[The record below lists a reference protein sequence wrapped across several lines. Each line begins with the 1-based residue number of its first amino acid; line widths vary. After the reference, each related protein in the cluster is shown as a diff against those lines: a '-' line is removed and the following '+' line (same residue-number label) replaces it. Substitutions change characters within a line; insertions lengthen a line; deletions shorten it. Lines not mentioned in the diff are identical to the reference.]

1 MRKGTFI
8 STYSGQKFWPADPR
22 EDEVNI
28 EDIAHALS
36 LMCRGNGHVK
46 HFYSVAQHS
55 IFCAEEAKL
64 RGYSER
70 VQLACLLHD
79 ASEAYISDITRP
91 VKKMLPL
98 YLDME
103 KNLQSLIENVY
114 GIGDLTEDEEKQVKL
129 VDDTILRYE
138 LSDLLDTHDY
148 NDLELVGDYDFSFRM
163 MNETEEEFIDL
174 FNRLYNKCNETS

>member
-8 STYSGQKFWPADPR
+8 STFSGQKFYPLDPR
-22 EDEVNI
+22 ENEILI

-55 IFCAEEAKL
+55 IFCAKEAAL
-64 RGYSER
+64 RGYSKK
-70 VQLACLLHD
+70 VQLGCLLHD

-91 VKKMLPL
+91 VKKLLPS
-98 YLDME
+98 YLEME
-103 KNLQSLIENVY
+103 DRLQSLIEKTL
-114 GIGDLTEDEEKQVKL
+114 GLGTLTDEERAKVKCI
-129 VDDTILRYE
+129 DDTILRYE

-148 NDLELVGDYDFSFRM
+148 NDLELVGQYDFSFRM
-163 MNETEEEFIDL
+163 MEEIEKEFIEL
-174 FNRLYNKCNETS
+174 FKELS

>member
-8 STYSGQKFWPADPR
+8 STYSKGKFWPIDPR
-22 EDEVNI
+22 EDEVKI

-46 HFYSVAQHS
+46 HFYSVGQHS
-55 IFCAEEAKL
+55 IYCAQEAKL
-64 RGYSER
+64 RGFNSK

-91 VKKMLPL
+91 VKKLL
-98 YLDME
+98 DVYLEMEDM
-103 KNLQSLIENVY
+103 LQSLIFKVY
-114 GIGDLTEDEEKQVKL
+114 ALDDLTEEEHAQVKL

-138 LSDLLDTHDY
+138 LSELLDTHNY
-148 NDLELVGDYDFSFRM
+148 NDLELVGTYDLSFKM
-163 MNETEEEFIDL
+163 MDQTEREFLEL
-174 FNRLYNKCNETS
+174 FKTLQSEL